1 MTEIDHLRHLVLQH
15 ELIEKH
21 HLAARVVQARGRG
34 IGGQMVNQLE
44 LVRIDVEGRDRAAL
58 RAEIFRESA
67 RRLADAGPGRSDD
80 ENGRWFWHRRAHACR
95 AAPFRCSSGATM
107 SISLMRSNLAQTLP
121 SQCRT

>member
-15 ELIEKH
+15 ELIEQR

-80 ENGRWFWHRRAHACR
+80 ENGRWFWHRRACR

-107 SISLMRSNLAQTLP
+107 SISLMQTLP